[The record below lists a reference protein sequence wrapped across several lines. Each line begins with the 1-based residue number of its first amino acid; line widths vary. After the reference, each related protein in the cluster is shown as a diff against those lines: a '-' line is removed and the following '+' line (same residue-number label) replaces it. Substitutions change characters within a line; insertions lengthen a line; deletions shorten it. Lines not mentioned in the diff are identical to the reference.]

1 MLPMQSEKKQKDRFE
16 LYLDEMIVKLQNC
29 QKEKNHTSCS
39 LCSLYLECELRDEY
53 VKAVYNSMS
62 KGDTGGFEF

>member
-1 MLPMQSEKKQKDRFE
+1 MHKQTQDKFE
-16 LYLDEMIVKLQNC
+16 IFLDEMIIKLHDCQQN
-29 QKEKNHTSCS
+29 KGHKSCS
-39 LCSLYLECELRDEY
+39 ACESYFGCELRDEY

>member
-1 MLPMQSEKKQKDRFE
+1 MHNKEKDKFE
-16 LYLDEMIVKLQNC
+16 VFLDEMIKKLQDC
-29 QKEKNHTSCS
+29 QESKAHKSCS
-39 LCSLYLECELRDEY
+39 ACEFYFGCELRDEY

>member
-1 MLPMQSEKKQKDRFE
+1 MQETANQEKDKFE
-16 LYLDEMIVKLQNC
+16 VFLDEMLTKLQTC
-29 QKEKNHTSCS
+29 QQEKVVQSCS
-39 LCSLYLECELRDEY
+39 QCEHYFTCDLRHDY

>member
-1 MLPMQSEKKQKDRFE
+1 MQKMHSQTQDKFE
-16 LYLDEMIVKLQNC
+16 VYLDEMVLKLQDC
-29 QKEKNHTSCS
+29 QKEKGHKSCS
-39 LCSLYLECELRDEY
+39 LCEFYFECQLRNEY

>member
-1 MLPMQSEKKQKDRFE
+1 MRNEQKDKFE
-16 LYLDEMIVKLQNC
+16 VFLDEMIVKIQAC
-29 QKEKNHTSCS
+29 QEEKTHKSCS
-39 LCSLYLECELRDEY
+39 LCEHYFTCELRHEY

>member
-1 MLPMQSEKKQKDRFE
+1 MGSEQKDKFE
-16 LYLDEMIVKLQNC
+16 LYLDEMIIKLQKC
-29 QKEKNHTSCS
+29 QDDKSLKSCS
-39 LCSLYLECELRDEY
+39 DCEHYLTCELRDEY

>member
-1 MLPMQSEKKQKDRFE
+1 MQETAKTRDKFE
-16 LYLDEMIVKLQNC
+16 LFLDEKLAQLQAC
-29 QKEKNHTSCS
+29 QQQKNHITCS
-39 LCSLYLECELRDEY
+39 NCERYFDCDLRQEY

>member
-1 MLPMQSEKKQKDRFE
+1 MHSKPKDKFE
-16 LYLDEMIVKLQNC
+16 IYLDEMIIKIQNC
-29 QKEKNHTSCS
+29 QIEKTHKSCS
-39 LCSLYLECELRDEY
+39 VCEFYFGCELRDEY

>member
-1 MLPMQSEKKQKDRFE
+1 MAKMSEQKEKDRFE
-16 LYLDEMIVKLQNC
+16 LYLDEMILKLQKC
-29 QKEKNHTSCS
+29 QQENNYTSCS
-39 LCSLYLECELRDEY
+39 QCISYLECELRDEY

>member
-1 MLPMQSEKKQKDRFE
+1 MQQITNAPRDKFE
-16 LYLDEMIVKLQNC
+16 QFLDEMLVKLQTC
-29 QKEKNHTSCS
+29 QKDKQLSTCS
-39 LCSLYLECELRDEY
+39 VCDLYLSCELRTEY